1 MKDFLDIRGFVH
13 KYALIVNKYSPILDV
28 QTRRQTIL
36 AIIRKESV
44 HSQDELL
51 ALLATKGVVVTQP
64 TLSRDMRELGL
75 AKTPSGY
82 VSPETLAGSVAA
94 IHPFLSEEKKG
105 RRLGLT
111 FQQYVKSIER
121 AGNLLVI
128 KTGPADANPVARALD
143 ESSLDGILGTIAGD
157 DTIFLAIRTADATR
171 LTRQLSAYLQPPE
184 QKRLARA

>member
-1 MKDFLDIRGFVH
+1 MH
-13 KYALIVNKYSPILDV
+13 KYALIVNKYSSPPDV

-51 ALLATKGVVVTQP
+51 ALLAAKGVVVTQP

-82 VSPETLAGSVAA
+82 VSPETLTGSVAA
-94 IHPFLSEEKKG
+94 IHPFVSEEKKE

-111 FQQYVKSIER
+111 FQQYVKSVER

-128 KTGPADANPVARALD
+128 KTGPADAHPVARALD
-143 ESSLDGILGTIAGD
+143 EAALDGILGTIAGD
-157 DTIFLAIRTADATR
+157 DTIFLAIRTTAATR
-171 LTRQLSAYLQPPE
+171 LTRQLSVYLQPPE